1 MTLCLDETQSKKVYM
16 TNENK
21 SILENILVQKT
32 QNILS
37 FYQQHNSKAVTLSFG
52 DQLHDLALLLL
63 CPALSQQN
71 IPVHLIFMP
80 DSHTDTLVYDTLTK
94 LCDFYKINLKII
106 PIKFLQGLYKNLFTE
121 YLQLSVLESHTE
133 EKSQTSSATL
143 NSIRQTIIATLI
155 QEKNYLYLDATSKTH
170 FLRGYPPL
178 HLVIKKTLCPF
189 GQVDLSNLYDWI
201 KSAFPAQFKKDIE
214 MLSDILSKR
223 PESMNLD
230 NLQFIDKTNELNKY
244 ATLNQIDYFPII

>member
-1 MTLCLDETQSKKVYM
+1 M

-21 SILENILVQKT
+21 PILENILVQKT
-32 QNILS
+32 QNIIS
-37 FYQQHNSKAVTLSFG
+37 FYQQNNAKAITLSFG

-63 CPALSQQN
+63 CKTLTSQN
-71 IPVHLIFMP
+71 IPIHLIFMP

-94 LCDFYKINLKII
+94 LCDFYKVNLKII

-121 YLQLSVLESHTE
+121 YLQLTVLESHKE
-133 EKSQTSSATL
+133 EKSQTSSETL

-155 QEKNYLYLDATSKTH
+155 KEKNYLYLDATSKTH
-170 FLRGYPPL
+170 FLRGHPPL
-178 HLVIKKTLCPF
+178 NLVIKQTLCPF

-201 KSAFPAQFKKDIE
+201 KNAFPAQFKKDLEI
-214 MLSDILSKR
+214 LTNILSNR
-223 PESMNLD
+223 PESIDLD
-230 NLQFIDKTNELNKY
+230 SLQFIDKTIEFNKY